1 MQGGGYGM
9 AQQGGYPQQGGF
21 GQQPPQPQQSQLSNF
36 QQRQMQMV
44 QQRQPPQQHPPM
56 GPTEADEKWA
66 RFYENDANTALQNGY
81 TKAHYDAYL
90 AKGGRSR
97 LNAAPTSAPPAPAAV
112 NNDEQWAQFYLKDP
126 AKATASGYTK
136 AHYDAY
142 LAKKGPGALPPAAV
156 SSLSANDH
164 QWAEFFLKDPVKS
177 AASGY
182 TKAHYDDY
190 LRKKNGGLWTSKDV

>member
-1 MQGGGYGM
+1 MPYNKKKKKRKKSIATPINANKQTK
-9 AQQGGYPQQGGF
+9 
-21 GQQPPQPQQSQLSNF
+21 QPESSPNKPSTVDQQPQQPVP
-36 QQRQMQMV
+36 MV
-44 QQRQPPQQHPPM
+44 
-56 GPTEADEKWA
+56 PTEDDEKWA

-142 LAKKGPGALPPAAV
+142 LAKKGAGAPEFVGVHPANRMGVMLDALHCQELLQTCF
-156 SSLSANDH
+156 SR
-164 QWAEFFLKDPVKS
+164 
-177 AASGY
+177 ASQCP
-182 TKAHYDDY
+182 
-190 LRKKNGGLWTSKDV
+190 RR